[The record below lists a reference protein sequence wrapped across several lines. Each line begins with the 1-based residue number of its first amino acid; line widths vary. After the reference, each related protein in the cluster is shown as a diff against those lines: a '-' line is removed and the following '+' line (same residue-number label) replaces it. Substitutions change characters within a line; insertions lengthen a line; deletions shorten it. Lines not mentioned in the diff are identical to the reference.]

1 MDVDEELLELRR
13 DDNAYYDS
21 VTPELAG
28 VEFCKLLTTMKRS
41 SQRMTAGFACEL
53 AFWAAKGGIQGPARD
68 LALKPGRQSGKY
80 SSKFVGDKD
89 VN

>member
-28 VEFCKLLTTMKRS
+28 VEFCKLLTTMKAEFKD
-41 SQRMTAGFACEL
+41 Q
-53 AFWAAKGGIQGPARD
+53 PAT
-68 LALKPGRQSGKY
+68 
-80 SSKFVGDKD
+80 
-89 VN
+89 